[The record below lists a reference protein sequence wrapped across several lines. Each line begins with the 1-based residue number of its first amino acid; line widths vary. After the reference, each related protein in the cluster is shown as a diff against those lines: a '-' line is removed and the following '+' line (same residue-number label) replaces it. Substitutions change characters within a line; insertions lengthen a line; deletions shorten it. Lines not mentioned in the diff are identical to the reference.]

1 MVININL
8 PCAIW
13 NVGQVL
19 HIFLNTSHSLL
30 ILNSRIGKHRKYVLF
45 PIINSGLLIHVLL
58 ALPLFTA
65 KSSSS
70 TCLLPPFNQN
80 CPVDGKIS
88 GSLVLRHHQNWP
100 ALQCCMHGP
109 SSVHIQPEKEK
120 KLYKLPSIDRWS
132 SHLFEMLPGKT
143 LRGT

>member
-8 PCAIW
+8 SCAIW

-88 GSLVLRHHQNWP
+88 DHWFSGIIRVGQHCSAVCMVPVVFTSSLKR
-100 ALQCCMHGP
+100 
-109 SSVHIQPEKEK
+109 EKVVQIAK
-120 KLYKLPSIDRWS
+120 YCS